1 MKKSLDPGFGRGD
14 DFLRE
19 RQEYE
24 EDVNKRAIIDIDNTL
39 WPFSDAF
46 YLELKKSDV
55 LVHILKAFP

>member
-1 MKKSLDPGFGRGD
+1 MSDSGRKGEN
-14 DFLRE
+14 LNRT
-19 RQEYE
+19 
-24 EDVNKRAIIDIDNTL
+24 AIIDIDNTL